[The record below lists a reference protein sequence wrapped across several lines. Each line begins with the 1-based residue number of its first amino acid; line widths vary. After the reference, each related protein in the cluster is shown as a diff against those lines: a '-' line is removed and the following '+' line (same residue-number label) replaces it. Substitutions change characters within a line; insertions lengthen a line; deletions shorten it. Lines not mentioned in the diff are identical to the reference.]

1 MTTIAERAAEWLL
14 DQTPEQRRELTQNA
28 RDEWRRRLEQRVNPN
43 GDLPPDEVAFRLKQ
57 LRRVLASEA
66 ARKSAEVR
74 RDKADRRKKTA
85 NSALLDELA
94 AMADEI
100 YAGAP

>member
-1 MTTIAERAAEWLL
+1 MTSIAERSAEWML
-14 DQTPEQRRELTQNA
+14 DRTPEQRREHTEAA
-28 RDEWRRRLEQRVNPN
+28 REEWRRRLEQRVNPD
-43 GDLPPDEVAFRLKQ
+43 GDLPPDEVAFKLKQ
-57 LRRVLASEA
+57 LRRVLAAEA

-100 YAGAP
+100 YAGAS